1 MTSIYVPRNLQSNN
15 AIEETRQNVRKLN
28 RRVQESLND
37 IQNQMNDTR
46 KKLGQ
51 MEEQQ
56 AVVKSMLS
64 HVIKELQKRSE
75 ENPASETI
83 ITP

>member
-1 MTSIYVPRNLQSNN
+1 MPGNLQSSN

-37 IQNQMNDTR
+37 IQNQMNDTH

-64 HVIKELQKRSE
+64 HVIKELQKHCE
-75 ENPASETI
+75 ENPVSET
-83 ITP
+83 